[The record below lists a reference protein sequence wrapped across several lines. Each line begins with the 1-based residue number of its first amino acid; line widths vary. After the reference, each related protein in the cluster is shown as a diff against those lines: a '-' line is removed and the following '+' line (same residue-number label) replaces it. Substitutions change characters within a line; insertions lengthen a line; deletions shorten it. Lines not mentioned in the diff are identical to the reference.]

1 MIVNQSLNIDGK
13 YQKGNTRAEPMQND
27 KKRPKSAARELA
39 YYSSIGLSVAF
50 SIFIG
55 LFIGVALD
63 RYFDTTPIFTLI
75 FLAFG
80 VGAAFSNI
88 IRAIRRSQDM

>member
-1 MIVNQSLNIDGK
+1 
-13 YQKGNTRAEPMQND
+13 MQND
-27 KKRPKSAARELA
+27 KKRPKSTARELA
-39 YYSSIGLSVAF
+39 YYSSIGLSIAF
-50 SIFIG
+50 AVFIG

-63 RYFDTTPIFTLI
+63 RYFDTTPVFTLI

>member
-1 MIVNQSLNIDGK
+1 MENK
-13 YQKGNTRAEPMQND
+13 

-39 YYSSIGLSVAF
+39 YYSSIGLSIAF
-50 SIFIG
+50 AIFIG
-55 LFIGVALD
+55 LFIGVGLD
-63 RYFDTTPIFTLI
+63 RYFDTTPTFTLI

-88 IRAIRRSQDM
+88 IRAIQRSQDK